1 MDNSRPVVSGLNSG
15 WSVFQVEDNLHA
27 IAGTDMDQ
35 VQGIHPRGATARIVA
50 IYFAFGCLWILFSDS
65 VLESLFHDPALMA
78 RVSMYKGFLFI
89 SITALLL
96 YKLFYRHVLKITE
109 VNRQLR
115 TSEAQILHLS
125 SFPELNPSPVM
136 EIDRTGRLIYANP
149 SAQGMFARAGHCDPQ
164 TFLPLDSTSL
174 LSALENSPKSPL
186 YREIQRNGL
195 TWGVTI
201 CYSPEFDSVR
211 LYYSDIT
218 GLKLVEAT
226 LQESEQRFRSL
237 FDNMTEGVALHRFIR
252 NEAGEAADY
261 RIVEVNPAYRKVL
274 GISGEAVV
282 GKPAS
287 EVYGTGKPPCLEEY
301 LAVRRSGRPL
311 NFETY
316 FEPLGKHFV
325 ISVIPWGDD
334 GFATIFFDISEQKRA
349 EESGRRSLAFIE
361 TMLEHAPV
369 GINVFDGETGQC
381 VLANQTIADMIGAG
395 LAEARAQNFRE
406 IESWRTSGLAD
417 VAESVLRDGITR
429 PWEVD
434 ISTSFGMQVALDSS
448 LSRFDVEGKH
458 HLMIVAANITG
469 KKQLEEQHRR
479 MEAQMLHVQKLE
491 SLGVLAGGIAHD
503 FNNILMAILGN
514 ADLAMMRLS
523 PASPACENI
532 EQIEKAARRAADLA
546 RQMLAYSGKGHFVI
560 ESLNVNAV
568 IEEMTHMLEVSIS
581 KKAVLRFNLAQNLP
595 NIEVDATQLRQV
607 IMNLVIN
614 ASEAIGERSGVI
626 AISTG
631 AVDCDR
637 AYLSE
642 MWIDDRLPEG
652 LYIYLEVADTGCGMD
667 KETISKIFD
676 PFFTTKFTGRGLG
689 MAAVLGIIRGHQGA
703 IKTYSEKGKGT
714 TFKILLPAS
723 PSPESRSAALLHDG
737 EFLKGSGTVL
747 LVDDEETIRALG
759 KDMLQ
764 FLGYHVLT
772 ATDGRESLD
781 IFRRNRDDIVCV
793 ILDLTMPHMDGEQT
807 FRELRR
813 IKPDVRVLMSSGY
826 NEQEVTQKFLG
837 KGLAGFIQKPYKVT
851 ELGRKLMDVIA
862 PGRQVGG

>member
-1 MDNSRPVVSGLNSG
+1 MDAMP
-15 WSVFQVEDNLHA
+15 ETNL
-27 IAGTDMDQ
+27 
-35 VQGIHPRGATARIVA
+35 RGATVRIVG
-50 IYFAFGCLWILFSDS
+50 IYFVFGCLWILFSDS
-65 VLESLFHDPALMA
+65 ALKSLAHDPALMA
-78 RVSMYKGFLFI
+78 HISIYKGFLFI
-89 SITALLL
+89 SITSLLL
-96 YKLFYRHVLKITE
+96 YKLFYRYVLKIIE
-109 VNRQLR
+109 VNRQLQ
-115 TSEAQILHLS
+115 TSELEILHLS
-125 SFPELNPSPVM
+125 SFPGLNPNPVM

-149 SAQGMFARAGHCDPQ
+149 AAQSIFSLVGQSALQ
-164 TFLPLDSTSL
+164 TFLPLDSGNL
-174 LSALENSPKSPL
+174 FSATESAPKAHLHLEVQL
-186 YREIQRNGL
+186 NGIV
-195 TWGVTI
+195 WGVTV
-201 CYSPEFDSVR
+201 CYSLEFDTVR

-218 GLKLVEAT
+218 NLKSVEST

-252 NEAGEAADY
+252 NEAGDVTDY
-261 RIVEVNPAYRKVL
+261 RIVGVNPAYQNVL
-274 GISGEAVV
+274 GISGDAVV

-287 EVYGTGKPPCLEEY
+287 EVYGTSRPPYLEEF
-301 LAVRRSGRPL
+301 LSVRRSGRPL
-311 NFETY
+311 SFETY
-316 FEPLGKHFV
+316 FKQMDKYFA
-325 ISVIPWGDD
+325 ISIISWGDD
-334 GFATIFFDISEQKRA
+334 GFATIFFDVSVQKRA
-349 EESGRRSLAFIE
+349 VESGKRSLVFVE
-361 TMLEHAPV
+361 TMLENAPV
-369 GINVFDGETGQC
+369 GINVFDGETGQS
-381 VLANQTIADMIGAG
+381 VLANQTIADMIGG
-395 LAEARAQNFRE
+395 SLEETRAQNFRE
-406 IESWRTSGLAD
+406 IESWQTSGLIDA
-417 VAESVLRDGITR
+417 AESVLRDGITR
-429 PWEVD
+429 PMEVE
-434 ISTSFGMQVALDSS
+434 ISTSFGKRVALDSS

-458 HLMIVAANITG
+458 HLMIVAVNITE
-469 KKQLEEQHRR
+469 KKLMEEQHRR
-479 MEAQMLHVQKLE
+479 MEVQMLHVQKLE

-532 EQIEKAARRAADLA
+532 DQIEKAARRAADLA

-560 ESLNVNAV
+560 ESLNVNNV

-581 KKAVLRFNLAQNLP
+581 KKAMLRFNLAQNLP

-652 LYIYLEVADTGCGMD
+652 LYIYLEIADTGCGMD
-667 KETISKIFD
+667 KETVSKIFD

-689 MAAVLGIIRGHQGA
+689 MAAVLGIIRGHRGA
-703 IKTYSEKGKGT
+703 IKTYSEKNKGT

-723 PSPESRSAALLHDG
+723 PSPESRSAVLSHDN

-772 ATDGRESLD
+772 AVDGRDSLD
-781 IFRRNRDDIVCV
+781 IFRRSKDDIVCV

-813 IKPDVRVLMSSGY
+813 IRSDVRVLMSSGY

-851 ELGRKLMDVIA
+851 ELGRKLMDVLT
-862 PGRQVGG
+862 PGQ

>member
-1 MDNSRPVVSGLNSG
+1 MDPAPDTN
-15 WSVFQVEDNLHA
+15 
-27 IAGTDMDQ
+27 
-35 VQGIHPRGATARIVA
+35 PRGATVRIVG
-50 IYFAFGCLWILFSDS
+50 IYFFFGCLWILSSDS
-65 VLESLFHDPALMA
+65 VMEALFHDPALMS
-78 RVSMYKGFLFI
+78 RVSMFKGFLFI
-89 SITALLL
+89 GITALLL
-96 YKLFYRHVLKITE
+96 YKLFNRYVAGIVE
-109 VNRQLR
+109 ANRQLR
-115 TSEAQILHLS
+115 TSEAKVQHLS
-125 SFPELNPSPVM
+125 SFPELNPKPVM
-136 EIDRTGRLIYANP
+136 EVDRAGQLVYANP
-149 SAQGMFARAGHCDPQ
+149 AAQRIFALTGQSDPQ
-164 TFLPLDSTSL
+164 TFLPLNNGSL
-174 LSALENSPKSPL
+174 FAASENSQESYL
-186 YREIQRNGL
+186 YREMQLNGL
-195 TWGVTI
+195 VWGVTI
-201 CYSPEFDSVR
+201 CYSPEFDTVR

-218 GLKLVEAT
+218 DLKRAEAT
-226 LQESEQRFRSL
+226 LQESKQRFRSL

-252 NEAGEAADY
+252 NEAGEATDY
-261 RIVEVNPAYRKVL
+261 RIVEVNPSYQRVL
-274 GISGEAVV
+274 GISADAVV
-282 GKPAS
+282 EKPAS
-287 EVYGTGKPPCLEEY
+287 EVYGTGRPPY
-301 LAVRRSGRPL
+301 LDDYLSVRGSGRPL
-311 NFETY
+311 SFETY
-316 FEPLGKHFV
+316 FEPMGKYFA

-334 GFATIFFDISEQKRA
+334 GFATIFFDISKQKKV
-349 EESGRRSLAFIE
+349 EESGKRSLVFIE
-361 TMLEHAPV
+361 TMLESAPV
-369 GINVFDGETGQC
+369 GINVYDGETGQN
-381 VLANQTIADMIGAG
+381 VLANQTIADMIGG
-395 LAEARAQNFRE
+395 NLNEVRAQNFRE
-406 IESWRTSGLAD
+406 IESWRTSGLAA
-417 VAESVLRDGITR
+417 VAESVLRDGMTR
-429 PWEVD
+429 PMEVE
-434 ISTSFGMQVALDSS
+434 ISTSFGKQVVLDSS

-458 HLMIVAANITG
+458 HLMIVAVDITG
-469 KKQLEEQHRR
+469 KKHLEEQHRR

-532 EQIEKAARRAADLA
+532 DQIEKAARRAGDLA

-568 IEEMTHMLEVSIS
+568 ITEMTHMLEVSIS
-581 KKAVLRFNLAQNLP
+581 KKAMLRFNLAQNLP

-607 IMNLVIN
+607 LMNLVIN

-637 AYLSE
+637 AYLSG

-667 KETISKIFD
+667 KETVSKIFD

-689 MAAVLGIIRGHQGA
+689 MAAVLGIIRGHRGA

-723 PSPESRSAALLHDG
+723 PLPESRSAALLPDR
-737 EFLKGSGTVL
+737 ESLKGSGTVL

-772 ATDGRESLD
+772 AADGCESLELFRHNKED
-781 IFRRNRDDIVCV
+781 IACV

-851 ELGRKLMDVIA
+851 ELGRKLMDVIV
-862 PGRQVGG
+862 PERQSDEL

>member
-1 MDNSRPVVSGLNSG
+1 M
-15 WSVFQVEDNLHA
+15 
-27 IAGTDMDQ
+27 DMDP
-35 VQGIHPRGATARIVA
+35 VPDSNPRGATARIVV
-50 IYFAFGCLWILFSDS
+50 IYLVFGCLWILFSDS
-65 VLESLFHDPALMA
+65 VMGALFHDPVLLG

-89 SITALLL
+89 GITALLL
-96 YKLFYRHVLKITE
+96 YKLFYRYVLKIIE

-115 TSEAQILHLS
+115 TSEAEILHLS
-125 SFPELNPSPVM
+125 TFPGLSPNPVM
-136 EIDRTGRLIYANP
+136 EINRAGHLIYANP
-149 SAQGMFARAGHCDPQ
+149 TAQSVFALAGHYDPQ
-164 TFLPLDSTSL
+164 AFLPLDSGSL
-174 LSALENSPKSPL
+174 FTASESAPKAHIH
-186 YREIQRNGL
+186 REIQLNDIF
-195 TWGVTI
+195 WGVTI
-201 CYSPEFDSVR
+201 CYSPEFDTVR

-218 GLKLVEAT
+218 NLKHVEST
-226 LQESEQRFRSL
+226 LLESEQRFRSL

-252 NEAGEAADY
+252 NEAGEAIDY
-261 RIVEVNPAYRKVL
+261 RIVEVNPAYQKVL
-274 GISGEAVV
+274 GISGDAVV
-282 GKPAS
+282 EKSAS
-287 EVYGTGKPPCLEEY
+287 EIYGASRPPCLEEY
-301 LAVRRSGRPL
+301 LAVRRSGQPL
-311 NFETY
+311 GFETH
-316 FEPLGKHFV
+316 FEPMDKYFA
-325 ISVIPWGDD
+325 ISVIPLGDD
-334 GFATIFFDISEQKRA
+334 GFATIFFDISEQKKA
-349 EESGRRSLAFIE
+349 EESGRRSLVFVE
-361 TMLEHAPV
+361 TMLENAPV
-369 GINVFDGETGQC
+369 GINVFDGETGRC
-381 VLANQTIADMIGAG
+381 VLANKTIADMIGASPE
-395 LAEARAQNFRE
+395 EARAQNFRE

-417 VAESVLRDGITR
+417 AAESVLRDGITR
-429 PWEVD
+429 PMEIE
-434 ISTSFGMQVALDSS
+434 ISTSFGKQVALDSS

-458 HLMIVAANITG
+458 HLMIVAVNITE
-469 KKQLEEQHRR
+469 KKLLEEQHLR

-523 PASPACENI
+523 PASPACDNI
-532 EQIEKAARRAADLA
+532 DQIEKAARRAADLA

-560 ESLNVNAV
+560 ESLNVNNV
-568 IEEMTHMLEVSIS
+568 IQEMAHMLEVSIS
-581 KKAVLRFNLAQNLP
+581 KKAMLRFNLAQNLP

-614 ASEAIGERSGVI
+614 ASEAIDERSGVI

-652 LYIYLEVADTGCGMD
+652 LYIYLEIADTGCGMD
-667 KETISKIFD
+667 KETVSKIFD

-689 MAAVLGIIRGHQGA
+689 MAAVLGIIRGHHGA

-723 PSPESRSAALLHDG
+723 LSPESHSAALSHDD

-772 ATDGRESLD
+772 ATDGRESLE
-781 IFRRNRDDIVCV
+781 IFRQNKDGIVCV
-793 ILDLTMPHMDGEQT
+793 ILDLTMPHLDGEQT

-851 ELGRKLMDVIA
+851 ELGRKLMGVLTPEDQ
-862 PGRQVGG
+862 PD